1 MVVKDSI
8 EYKIMAK
15 GFSSKLTEYIYNEII
30 KYNLTGE
37 QFCELANRLTEYGKD
52 LIYQRHKK
60 KIEEFNTRNNSIYD
74 KIRISDFS

>member
-1 MVVKDSI
+1 MVKDSI
-8 EYKIMAK
+8 EYKIMAN
-15 GFSSKLTEYIYNEII
+15 GFSSKITEEIYNGVI

-60 KIEEFNTRNNSIYD
+60 SLEEFNTRNNSIYD
-74 KIRISDFS
+74 RISKFS